1 MNYLAHAFFSFNNPP
16 ILLGNMISDY
26 VKGKKQYDY
35 PIAIQK
41 GIRLHRLIDTY
52 TDEHQITKEIKK
64 IFSPSVRLYSGAFVD
79 VVYDH
84 FLATNKTILD
94 EEEWLVFT
102 KNTYDLLANQSI
114 HFPEKF
120 ASMFP
125 YMQSQNWLFNYR
137 YIWGIEN
144 SFGGLVRRAKY
155 LDSAKEAFVALNNN
169 YAEIEVLTAI
179 FLSDV
184 QVFASNQ
191 FQRLFS
197 Q

>member
-84 FLATNKTILD
+84 FLATNKTILN

-102 KNTYDLLANQSI
+102 KISYDLLANQSI

>member
-1 MNYLAHAFFSFNNPP
+1 MNYLAHAYFSFNNPP

-35 PIAIQK
+35 PPEIQK
-41 GIRLHRLIDTY
+41 GIRLHRLIDTF

-64 IFSPSVRLYSGAFVD
+64 IFTTSVRLYAGAFVD

-84 FLATNKTILD
+84 FLATNKTILN
-94 EEEWLVFT
+94 EEEWLAFT
-102 KNTYDLLANQSI
+102 QTSYELLAVQSTY
-114 HFPEKF
+114 FPEKF
-120 ASMFP
+120 AQMFP

-155 LDSAKEAFVALNNN
+155 LDSSEEAFVAFNNN
-169 YAEIEVLTAI
+169 YPEIEALSAI
-179 FLSDV
+179 FLADV
-184 QVFASNQ
+184 KVFASNQ
-191 FQRLFS
+191 FQGLIS

>member
-1 MNYLAHAFFSFNNPP
+1 MNYLAHAYFSFNNPP

-35 PIAIQK
+35 PIEIQK
-41 GIRLHRLIDTY
+41 GIRLHRLIDTF
-52 TDEHQITKEIKK
+52 TDEHHITKEIKK
-64 IFSPSVRLYSGAFVD
+64 IFTPSVRLYAGAFVD

-84 FLATNKTILD
+84 FLATNNTILK
-94 EEEWLVFT
+94 EEEWLAFT
-102 KNTYDLLANQSI
+102 KTSYELLADQSI

-155 LDSAKEAFVALNNN
+155 LDSSEEAFVALNNN
-169 YAEIEVLTAI
+169 YAQIEALSAI
-179 FLSDV
+179 FIADV
-184 QVFASNQ
+184 QVFTSNQ
-191 FQRLFS
+191 FQGLIS

>member
-1 MNYLAHAFFSFNNPP
+1 MNYLAHAYFSFNNPP

-26 VKGKKQYDY
+26 VKGKKQYEY
-35 PIAIQK
+35 PIEIQK

-64 IFSPSVRLYSGAFVD
+64 IFTPSVRLYSGAFVD

-84 FLATNKTILD
+84 FLATNKTMLN
-94 EEEWLVFT
+94 EEEWLAFA
-102 KNTYDLLANQSI
+102 KISYDLLDDQSI

-120 ASMFP
+120 ARMFP

-155 LDSAKEAFVALNNN
+155 LDSSEDAFEALNNN
-169 YAEIEVLTAI
+169 YAEIEVLSAI
-179 FLSDV
+179 FLADV

-191 FQRLFS
+191 FQRLIS

>member
-1 MNYLAHAFFSFNNPP
+1 MNYLAHAYFSFNNPP

-35 PIAIQK
+35 PPEIQK
-41 GIRLHRLIDTY
+41 GIRLHRLIDTF

-64 IFSPSVRLYSGAFVD
+64 IFSSSVRLYAGAFVD

-84 FLATNKTILD
+84 FLATNKTILN
-94 EEEWLVFT
+94 EEEWLAFT
-102 KNTYDLLANQSI
+102 QTSYELLAVQSTY
-114 HFPEKF
+114 FPEKF
-120 ASMFP
+120 AQMFP

-155 LDSAKEAFVALNNN
+155 LDSSEEAFVAFNNN
-169 YAEIEVLTAI
+169 YPEIEALSAI
-179 FLSDV
+179 FLADV
-184 QVFASNQ
+184 KVFASNQ
-191 FQRLFS
+191 FQGLIS

>member
-1 MNYLAHAFFSFNNPP
+1 MNYLAHAYFSFNNSP
-16 ILLGNMISDY
+16 ILLGNMISDH

-35 PIAIQK
+35 PTEIQK

-84 FLATNKTILD
+84 FLAINKTMLN
-94 EEEWLVFT
+94 EEQWLAFT
-102 KNTYDLLANQSI
+102 KISYDLLANQSP

-120 ASMFP
+120 ARIFP

-137 YIWGIEN
+137 YKWGVEN

-155 LDSAKEAFVALNNN
+155 LDSSEEAFIAFTNN
-169 YAEIEVLTAI
+169 YLEIDQLASI
-179 FLSDV
+179 FLADV

-191 FQRLFS
+191 FQGLIS

>member
-1 MNYLAHAFFSFNNPP
+1 MNYLAHAYFSFSNPS

-26 VKGKKQYDY
+26 VKGKMQYDY
-35 PIAIQK
+35 PIEIQK

-64 IFSPSVRLYSGAFVD
+64 IFTPSVRLYSGAFVD

-84 FLATNKTILD
+84 FLATNKTMLNED
-94 EEEWLVFT
+94 EWLAFT
-102 KNTYDLLANQSI
+102 KISYDLLDDQSI

>member
-1 MNYLAHAFFSFNNPP
+1 M
-16 ILLGNMISDY
+16 
-26 VKGKKQYDY
+26 
-35 PIAIQK
+35 
-41 GIRLHRLIDTY
+41 
-52 TDEHQITKEIKK
+52 
-64 IFSPSVRLYSGAFVD
+64 YSGAFVD

-84 FLATNKTILD
+84 FLATNKTILN

-102 KNTYDLLANQSI
+102 KISYDLLANQSI

>member
-1 MNYLAHAFFSFNNPP
+1 MNYLAHAYFSFNNPS

-35 PIAIQK
+35 PIEIQK

-52 TDEHQITKEIKK
+52 TDEHPITKEIKK
-64 IFSPSVRLYSGAFVD
+64 IFTPSVRLYAGAFVD

-84 FLATNKTILD
+84 FLATNKTILN
-94 EEEWLVFT
+94 EEQWLTFT
-102 KNTYDLLANQSI
+102 KVSYDLLADQSN

-120 ASMFP
+120 ARMFP

-169 YAEIEVLTAI
+169 YAEIESLSAI
-179 FLSDV
+179 FLADV
-184 QVFASNQ
+184 QVFANNQ
-191 FQRLFS
+191 FQRLIS